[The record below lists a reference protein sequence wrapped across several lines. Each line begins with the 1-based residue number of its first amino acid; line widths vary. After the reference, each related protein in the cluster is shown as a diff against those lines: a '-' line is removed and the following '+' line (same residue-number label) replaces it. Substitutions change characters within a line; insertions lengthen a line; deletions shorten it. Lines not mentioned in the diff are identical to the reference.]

1 MSCERKRRFG
11 SGRPGERRT
20 LCSSPLLIPG
30 NFEPAPN
37 AEYLP
42 RCARSGARRESA
54 YIVQFWRGYI
64 RAGMWTPHVSTRPAL
79 ARLVGLD
86 PGTLTNALAR
96 GAVSLS

>member
-37 AEYLP
+37 AEYFRVAHVAVRGGKAPILSN
-42 RCARSGARRESA
+42 SGAAISELVCGPRTCRHGQLLPASSD
-54 YIVQFWRGYI
+54 WTRG
-64 RAGMWTPHVSTRPAL
+64 
-79 ARLVGLD
+79 RLLM
-86 PGTLTNALAR
+86 R
-96 GAVSLS
+96 